1 MSTTRLLTYCLYLF
15 LVFHGTHTL
24 GQVPAEEN
32 SSCGP
37 LHTSGQYGPYD
48 FRTDKDKIPVVVN
61 YHFGPEVENLIR
73 GQSSTAIGADIAFT
87 LRAIP
92 NHPNALM
99 SMMLLGEK
107 EKSETPAG
115 SQYSVECWFD
125 RAIRFRRDDNVA
137 RMIYTSFL
145 TKKNRKVDAL
155 RQLDV
160 ILANAKDNP
169 FTYNNVGL
177 LYFDMGEYP
186 KALAQAHKSMELGLD
201 RPALREKLQ
210 AVGKW
215 SEPVVAAA
223 ENTAA
228 QPANSPASAALK
240 P

>member
-1 MSTTRLLTYCLYLF
+1 MSATRLLTYFLYLI
-15 LVFHGTHTL
+15 LVTHGTHTL
-24 GQVPAEEN
+24 AQAPPEED
-32 SSCGP
+32 SRCGP
-37 LHTSGQYGPYD
+37 LRPPGQYGPLD
-48 FRTDKDKIPVVVN
+48 FRTDRDKIGVVVN
-61 YHFGPEVENLIR
+61 NHFLPEVENLLR
-73 GQSSTAIGADIAFT
+73 GHSSITPGGDIDFT

-107 EKSETPAG
+107 EKSDQPVG
-115 SQYSVECWFD
+115 SRYTVECWFE
-125 RAIRFRRDDNVA
+125 RAIRFRPDDYVA

-145 TKKNRKVDAL
+145 TKKNRKADAL

-177 LYFDMGEYP
+177 LYFDLGEYP
-186 KALAQAHKSMELGLD
+186 QALAQAHKSIELGLD
-201 RPALREKLQ
+201 RPALRDKLT

-215 SEPVVAAA
+215 AEPIVATPEKTAAEPASSPTSAAA
-223 ENTAA
+223 
-228 QPANSPASAALK
+228 K

>member
-1 MSTTRLLTYCLYLF
+1 MHSRSLWTYLF
-15 LVFHGTHTL
+15 CLSLFGHGVITF
-24 GQVPAEEN
+24 GQELAGE
-32 SSCGP
+32 SSLCGP

-48 FRTDKDKIPVVVN
+48 FRTDKDKLPIVIN
-61 YHFGPEVENLIR
+61 YHFGPNVENLIR

-107 EKSETPAG
+107 EKSETPIG
-115 SQYSVECWFD
+115 SQYTVECWFD
-125 RAIRFRRDDNVA
+125 RALRFRPDDYVT

-145 TKKNRKVDAL
+145 TKRNRRADAL
-155 RQLDV
+155 RQLDF

-177 LYFDMGEYP
+177 LYFDLGEYQQ
-186 KALAQAHKSMELGLD
+186 ALAQAHKSMELGLD
-201 RPALREKLQ
+201 RPALRDKLK
-210 AVGKW
+210 AIGKW
-215 SEPVVAAA
+215 SEPVIGGSG
-223 ENTAA
+223 NTSSE
-228 QPANSPASAALK
+228 PASSPASAALK